1 MPLDGDLIAGVPLL
15 VLLPALVEM
24 LKRAGLPVRFAG
36 LAAVV
41 CGVAFFA
48 LRDLTLEESNVWAT
62 WIVGGIIYGL
72 AAAGLYSQR
81 DVLKPE
87 AE

>member
-15 VLLPALVEM
+15 LIIPALVEVM
-24 LKRAGLPVRFAG
+24 KRAGLPARFAG
-36 LAAVV
+36 LAAIG
-41 CGVAFFA
+41 CGVALFA
-48 LRDLTLEESNVWAT
+48 LRDLTLSGANAWAT
-62 WIVGGIIYGL
+62 WLVGGIVYGL

-87 AE
+87 S